1 MLMRKGRCSTP
12 ADQEGIMRPFIV
24 STDSTAD
31 IPEDYLKEHG
41 VQLHPLHY
49 IVDGVEYGAELPGG
63 EIPIV
68 KFYEMIEAGTI
79 ATTNA
84 TNMGYDIEL
93 FEKAAKEGV
102 DVLHISF
109 AAYMSA
115 SYNNAKVAADQVM
128 EEHPECRIVVIDSK
142 KGSGGTNLLVR
153 KAVEMKEAGKD
164 FDETAK
170 WVEEAV
176 KRTQVYFSVPSLMSL
191 FRGGRLKKSAAI
203 LGTILKIQPTL
214 YIDEKG
220 ALTLLNKVR
229 GRRAAMD
236 FLCETL
242 RPLMERGTLP
252 DEIAIEHGNC
262 LEDAEL
268 LGAMAED
275 RFGIEKIHYNFL
287 CPTLGSH
294 TGQGILTFSFIEKE
308 KS

>member
-1 MLMRKGRCSTP
+1 
-12 ADQEGIMRPFIV
+12 MRPFIV

-31 IPEDYLKEHG
+31 IPEEYLKEHG

-49 IVDGVEYGAELPGG
+49 IVDGVEYGTELEQGD
-63 EIPIV
+63 IPIV
-68 KFYEMIEAGTI
+68 DFYKMIEAGTI

-84 TNMGYDIEL
+84 TNMGYDLEL
-93 FEKAAKEGV
+93 FEKAAKEGC

-109 AAYMSA
+109 ASYMSG
-115 SYNNAKVAADQVM
+115 SYNNAKVAAEQVM
-128 EEHPECRIVVIDSK
+128 DENPDCRIIVIDST

-153 KAVEMKEAGKD
+153 KAVEMKEEGKSL
-164 FDETAK
+164 DETAK

-176 KRTQVYFSVPSLMSL
+176 KRTSVFFSVPSLMSL

-220 ALTLLNKVR
+220 CLTLLNKVR
-229 GRRAAMD
+229 GRKAAMD

-242 RPLMERGTLP
+242 KPLKEKGTLP
-252 DEIAIEHGNC
+252 KEIAIEHGNC
-262 LEDAEL
+262 LEEAEE
-268 LGAMAED
+268 LGAMAKE
-275 RFGIEKIHYNFL
+275 RYGIETIYYNFL

-294 TGQGILTFSFIEKE
+294 TGQGILTFSFIENE
-308 KS
+308 R

>member
-1 MLMRKGRCSTP
+1 
-12 ADQEGIMRPFIV
+12 MRPFIV

-49 IVDGVEYGAELPGG
+49 IVDGVEYGAELPQG
-63 EIPIV
+63 EIPIE
-68 KFYEMIEAGTI
+68 KFYEMIEAGKI

-93 FEKAAKEGV
+93 FKKAAVEGV

-109 AAYMSA
+109 ASYMSA

-128 EEHPECRIVVIDSK
+128 EEYPECRIVVIDST

-153 KAVEMKEAGKD
+153 KAVEMKEAGKGL
-164 FDETAK
+164 DETAE
-170 WVEEAV
+170 WIEEAV

-262 LEDAEL
+262 FDDAEF

-275 RFGIEKIHYNFL
+275 RFGIENIHYNFL